1 MVDVQRCLFEVLD
14 PPWVSM
20 RKMPSYLAPVVNLF
34 LLDRIKEGQ
43 FLGQEA
49 GVKVLEKEIML
60 LY

>member
-1 MVDVQRCLFEVLD
+1 
-14 PPWVSM
+14 
-20 RKMPSYLAPVVNLF
+20 MPSYLAPVVNLF